1 MVMEYFSL
9 SLIVCF
15 SLYKFFLF
23 YMQKW
28 MKEFRGA
35 SIKFEYILT
44 FVALF
49 LTIYGFF
56 YLGFL
61 IYLYGFIP
69 TLKFFGTTFVIT
81 LFLIGI
87 EAVLFIRVRDIVHYI
102 GMLAFPICPILGII
116 IWIIK

>member
-1 MVMEYFSL
+1 MENFSL

-15 SLYKFFLF
+15 ALYKFFLF

-35 SIKFEYILT
+35 SVKFEYILT
-44 FVALF
+44 FVASI

-61 IYLYGFIP
+61 VYLYGFIP
-69 TLKFFGTTFVIT
+69 TLKFFGIT
-81 LFLIGI
+81 FLISLSLILI
-87 EAVLFIRVRDIVHYI
+87 EAILLVKVRDIVPYM

-116 IWIIK
+116 IWVIK